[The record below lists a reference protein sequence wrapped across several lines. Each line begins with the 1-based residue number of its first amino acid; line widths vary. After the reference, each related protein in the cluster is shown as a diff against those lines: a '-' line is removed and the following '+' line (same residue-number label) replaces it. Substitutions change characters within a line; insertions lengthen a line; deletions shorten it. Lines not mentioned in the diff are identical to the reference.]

1 MAIEIDTKG
10 SNCPTPIIK
19 TKMALK
25 KMETGEEV
33 RVETTDPA
41 SIVDFEEFCRAT
53 GNTLVES
60 SEEAGVFVFIVRKTA

>member
-19 TKMALK
+19 TKMALRK
-25 KMETGEEV
+25 LETGEEV
-33 RVETTDPA
+33 RVETTDPGSVA
-41 SIVDFEEFCRAT
+41 DFKEFCRAT
-53 GNTLVES
+53 GNTLIES

>member
-10 SNCPTPIIK
+10 SNCPIPIVK
-19 TKMALK
+19 TKMALGK
-25 KMETGEEV
+25 LETGEEV

-60 SEEAGVFVFIVRKTA
+60 SEDAGVFVFIVRKTA

>member
-1 MAIEIDTKG
+1 
-10 SNCPTPIIK
+10 
-19 TKMALK
+19 MALK
-25 KMETGEEV
+25 TMETGEEV

-60 SEEAGVFVFIVRKTA
+60 SEDAGVFVFIVRKTA